1 MNKKDIES
9 ILLANWH
16 FTMCKIQCNDFEKTE
31 LARKYLV
38 SRIRKTLLDRIYE
51 RSVSSKVFS
60 FLFLVFY

>member
-16 FTMCKIQCNDFEKTE
+16 FTMCKIKSSDLEKTE

-51 RSVSSKVFS
+51 KSISSKVFS
-60 FLFLVFY
+60 FLF

>member
-1 MNKKDIES
+1 MNKNDIES

-16 FTMCKIQCNDFEKTE
+16 FTMCKIESNDFEKTE

-51 RSVSSKVFS
+51 KSVSSKVFS
-60 FLFLVFY
+60 FIF

>member
-16 FTMCKIQCNDFEKTE
+16 FTMCKIECGDLEKTE

-51 RSVSSKVFS
+51 KSVSSKVFS
-60 FLFLVFY
+60 FIF